1 MNYYYYCFVSF
12 NLIHL
17 CPLKTSFK
25 YANIYKY
32 ICSWNYFTYFN
43 KVFLFYW
50 MLCTRSRRKGTSTAV
65 LFLIDCWHLYKT
77 MAPAST
83 LSGAIL
89 HLLFSN
95 SMAPE
100 RPSKNSSMGYP
111 WLSIPDEKKKLLPV
125 HLPDLGIQ
133 SFLLPRAVEPPSQLL
148 ICVDSS
154 THPMKY

>member
-111 WLSIPDEKKKLLPV
+111 WLSIPDEKKNFCLCTCQTWESNLSYYPGLLNHQV
-125 HLPDLGIQ
+125 N
-133 SFLLPRAVEPPSQLL
+133 
-148 ICVDSS
+148 C
-154 THPMKY
+154 